1 MNNFNIV
8 HAAIKKRCV
17 RVNEPTAD
25 CIETI
30 LGSLDSAYH
39 EHVDFYLSFL
49 QDLGLI
55 KYDPSSR
62 TVSITERGVNTE
74 QIFKE

>member
-8 HAAIKKRCV
+8 HAAIRKRCTSV
-17 RVNEPTAD
+17 DEPSAD
-25 CIETI
+25 CMEHI
-30 LGSLDSAYH
+30 LAALDSAYH

-55 KYDPSSR
+55 KYDAATR
-62 TVSITERGVNTE
+62 MVSITERGRNTE

>member
-8 HAAIKKRCV
+8 HAAIRKK
-17 RVNEPTAD
+17 
-25 CIETI
+25 CIHANVASEECFEHI
-30 LGSLDSAYH
+30 LTELAPAYH
-39 EHVDFYLSFL
+39 EHIEFYLSFL

-55 KYDPSSR
+55 VYEADKRSI
-62 TVSITERGVNTE
+62 SITERGRSTE